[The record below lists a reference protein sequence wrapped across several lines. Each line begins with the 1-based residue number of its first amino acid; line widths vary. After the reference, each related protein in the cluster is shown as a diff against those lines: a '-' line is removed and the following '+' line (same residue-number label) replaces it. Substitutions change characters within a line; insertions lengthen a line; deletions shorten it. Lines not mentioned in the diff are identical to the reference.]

1 MNVGDVSYYT
11 HSSKTRCVF
20 VDNKELPLISIDIWC
35 KAGSSFEEVDK
46 NGTAHFLE
54 HMIFKGS
61 DKLMPGEFDLK
72 IESLGGSSNAST
84 GFDDVHYY
92 ILIPRERVK
101 ESFEMLI
108 NLVLNPKLDIKEFIL
123 EKEVVIEEIM
133 QYYDQPDD
141 HISNLFLN
149 RVWVNH
155 PYRKSIL
162 GKKKCIESLKIK
174 DIIEFHERQ
183 YIKENVCVAIA
194 GNLPEDILEI
204 LNDCQ
209 ITYNKNY
216 FIENIRE
223 FKTSI
228 RKGTE
233 ITNIDKIQFSR
244 IFNAWKLEDTY
255 DQKII
260 LGYEILVS
268 ILADGRNSKLLRP
281 LKEENNLVES
291 IYAYINSGEFGS
303 LLVIETCCIKDNIDL
318 VNSIIK
324 DIINDIL
331 NSKDNF
337 EQEILKA
344 IRIIKSNYFFN
355 LETSSQLT
363 SYFGNNLLWGRI
375 NPHSKLEEDLNYW
388 KISDNFKNVLEC
400 LKEENFNF
408 IVKNK

>member
-1 MNVGDVSYYT
+1 
-11 HSSKTRCVF
+11 
-20 VDNKELPLISIDIWC
+20 LP
-35 KAGSSFEEVDK
+35 
-46 NGTAHFLE
+46 
-54 HMIFKGS
+54 
-61 DKLMPGEFDLK
+61 
-72 IESLGGSSNAST
+72 
-84 GFDDVHYY
+84 
-92 ILIPRERVK
+92 
-101 ESFEMLI
+101 
-108 NLVLNPKLDIKEFIL
+108 
-123 EKEVVIEEIM
+123 
-133 QYYDQPDD
+133 
-141 HISNLFLN
+141 
-149 RVWVNH
+149 
-155 PYRKSIL
+155 
-162 GKKKCIESLKIK
+162 
-174 DIIEFHERQ
+174 
-183 YIKENVCVAIA
+183 
-194 GNLPEDILEI
+194 
-204 LNDCQ
+204 